1 MLPKRNILVD
11 SLNCIQMYK
20 VEEEVLVCSLLC
32 CHALD
37 IGSFLNNRNWE
48 VQISGVYS
56 NLHSV
61 STGVLH

>member
-1 MLPKRNILVD
+1 MLKDVSLLNYYVTKEEYFSGL

-37 IGSFLNNRNWE
+37 IGSFLNNRNQE
-48 VQISGVYS
+48 V
-56 NLHSV
+56 
-61 STGVLH
+61 